1 MALTQLVC
9 IIQDK
14 RPVSASGMGFN
25 DRFRAQMKDW
35 LEVRSS
41 NAKPAATRVDANR
54 VQATNTTVVVPGSR
68 QGQDGVSDICTLLN
82 IV

>member
-1 MALTQLVC
+1 
-9 IIQDK
+9 
-14 RPVSASGMGFN
+14 
-25 DRFRAQMKDW
+25 MKDW